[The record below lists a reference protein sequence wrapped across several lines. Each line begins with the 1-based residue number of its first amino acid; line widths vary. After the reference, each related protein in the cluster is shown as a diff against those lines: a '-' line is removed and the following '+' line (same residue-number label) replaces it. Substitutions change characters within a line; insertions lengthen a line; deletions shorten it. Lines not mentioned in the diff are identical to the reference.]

1 MRVPPTALI
10 SADYD
15 EGEIAINIS
24 NFTGS
29 AQAHLYDSNGN
40 VVGNDSAEFMYDGTL
55 TIEVGDLPNG
65 NYTLNVVLG
74 DITFYGEFQVPSWSG
89 ITICTDV
96 HYVRSKVKLRRHH
109 QIQGCSW
116 YLTQETFVLRHI
128 GKH

>member
-1 MRVPPTALI
+1 MRKKLLILALLLITGLLPASSYTIKLKNKGDLQNGSLRVPPTALI

-29 AQAHLYDSNGN
+29 AQVHLYDSNGN

-74 DITFYGEFQVPSWSG
+74 DITFYGEFQVPS
-89 ITICTDV
+89 
-96 HYVRSKVKLRRHH
+96 
-109 QIQGCSW
+109 
-116 YLTQETFVLRHI
+116 
-128 GKH
+128 